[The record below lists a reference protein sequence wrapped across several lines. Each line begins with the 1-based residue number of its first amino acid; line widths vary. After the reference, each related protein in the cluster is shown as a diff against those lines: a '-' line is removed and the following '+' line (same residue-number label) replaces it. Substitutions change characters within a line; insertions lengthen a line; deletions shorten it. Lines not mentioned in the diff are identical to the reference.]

1 MRTILQRALAALAAL
16 TLLAGCS
23 SQAGHT
29 TLIPDDGMVK
39 ASAFDHLR
47 SATDLAIF
55 EGASHDVTYQ
65 WLFLGGP
72 SEAPGDSCLGLTFSN
87 ADSERVKDAL
97 AADAVQEFSFCAKGP
112 IAGDPTLTIYLPMAW
127 PEGEVS
133 VYRSTGPDSEPE
145 PVSSATLVNSPNAI
159 ITFSPREYEG
169 VFYLVGTAAP
179 TVAPEPGATP
189 SPQAS
194 RTPAKTNQADP
205 YTSGGD
211 SQPSNGQDKYLTDPV
226 PAGKPKPVEPQDVTV
241 DENRRYTATLS
252 ISAATILRH
261 LDQFDAAKM
270 SVLPA
275 DGVVMAKQKVSF
287 AQNESVFDVLKRET
301 QKRKI
306 HLEFSWTPI
315 YNSAYVE
322 GINNLYEFDCGEL
335 SGWMYKVNGWFP
347 NYGAS
352 RYQLKAGDKIEWVY
366 TCDLGRD
373 IGGWWEGM
381 EKR

>member
-23 SQAGHT
+23 GQAGRT
-29 TLIPDDGMVK
+29 TVIPEDGMVK

-55 EGASHDVTYQ
+55 EGVSHDVTYQ
-65 WLFLGGP
+65 WLFLGSP
-72 SEAPGDSCLGLTFSN
+72 VEAPGDSCLGVTFSN
-87 ADSERVKDAL
+87 ADSERVKEAL
-97 AADAVQEFSFCAKGP
+97 AADAVQEFSFCAQSPVLGE
-112 IAGDPTLTIYLPMAW
+112 PTLTVYLPTAW
-127 PEGEVS
+127 PDGEVS
-133 VYRSTGPDSEPE
+133 VYRSTGPDTDPE
-145 PVSSATLVNSPNAI
+145 PIGSATLVNSPNAI
-159 ITFSPREYEG
+159 ITFSPRDYEG
-169 VFYLVGTAAP
+169 LFYLVGTAAP
-179 TVAPEPGATP
+179 TAAPETTP
-189 SPQAS
+189 TPQATS
-194 RTPAKTNQADP
+194 PTRAKTNQADP
-205 YTSGGD
+205 YTSGGGP
-211 SQPSNGQDKYLTDPV
+211 QPSKGQDKYLTDPI

-241 DENRRYTATLS
+241 DDKRRQSATLS

-270 SVLPA
+270 SVLPP

-287 AQNESVFDVLKRET
+287 AQNESVFDVLEREA

-352 RYQLKAGDKIEWVY
+352 RYQLKPGDQIEWVY

-373 IGGWWEGM
+373 IGGRWQGM
-381 EKR
+381 EKP